1 MLMIKPA
8 DILAARILIVDDNES
23 NVELLT
29 QLLCDAGYHNLTAT
43 RDPFA
48 VCDMHRTNPYDL
60 ILLDLQMPGM
70 DGFEVMQGLQQMQ
83 THGYLP
89 ILVVTAQ
96 PGHKLRA
103 LSSGAKDFIAK
114 PFDVLEVKTRIHNML
129 EVRLLYKQL
138 EQAVS
143 TLKSFALHDPL
154 TNLPNRRLLMDRLHQ
169 ARLASARSQ
178 HHCALM
184 FLDVDH
190 FKQLNDTLGHDM
202 GDLLLQQISERLVAC
217 AREGDSVAR
226 FGGDEFVVLLD
237 GLSRQ
242 PGEAAAQAA
251 VIAQKMLD
259 ALGRTYHLGA
269 HDHDTSLSIGVVIF
283 LGELEATGD
292 LLKKADL
299 AMYQAKSAGRHAV
312 RFFDP
317 AMQPVEINDKSGS
330 GPLK

>member
-1 MLMIKPA
+1 MISPS
-8 DILAARILIVDDNES
+8 DILAAHILIVDDNQA
-23 NVELLT
+23 NVALLA
-29 QLLCDAGYHNLTAT
+29 QLLGDAGYHNLSAT
-43 RDPFA
+43 HDPFS
-48 VCDMHRTNPYDL
+48 VCDMHRANAYDL

-70 DGFEVMQGLQQMQ
+70 DGFEVMHELQKME
-83 THGYLP
+83 TGGYTP
-89 ILVVTAQ
+89 VLVITAQ

-103 LSSGAKDFIAK
+103 LASGAKDFIAK
-114 PFDVLEVKTRIHNML
+114 PFDVVEVKTRIHNML

-184 FLDVDH
+184 FLDIDH

-202 GDLLLQQISERLVAC
+202 GDALLQQVSARLLTC

-237 GLSRQ
+237 GLSLQ
-242 PGEAAAQAA
+242 PGVAASQAEVTA
-251 VIAQKMLD
+251 HKMLT
-259 ALGRTYHLGA
+259 ALGQPYQLDA
-269 HDHDTSLSIGVVIF
+269 YAYSASLSIGVVIF
-283 LGELEATGD
+283 LGEQDTTGD

-299 AMYQAKSAGRHAV
+299 AMYQAKSGGRHTV

-317 AMQPVEINDKSGS
+317 AMQVQKQALAG
-330 GPLK
+330 LA